1 MSLRKF
7 LKTGDILKT
16 IPLLSRG
23 NKAENAA
30 KFGCAA
36 LIIFSDPAEAA
47 QEGTEPEHVYPAS
60 FWLPGTGVQRGSLA
74 LADGDPLTPN
84 WPSVDHAYRLDSEER
99 QVRSAEKTRANS
111 LRSCFKRAPCFALSC
126 PLRMISAHYVCTLC
140 TCFPNAMHLHCK
152 KRLEIFL
159 SPAGMS
165 LTKHSLTG
173 NNLFFKF
180 II

>member
-1 MSLRKF
+1 MRRGKCQNEKYVGGRESWLYERVIEVKLRWLR
-7 LKTGDILKT
+7 LKKSDRVDARPQIAKVFQKSPGEPGDILKT
-16 IPLLSRG
+16 MHLFSRG

-47 QEGTEPEHVYPAS
+47 QEGTEPEHVYPES

-99 QVRSAEKTRANS
+99 QVRSAEKTRKPFP
-111 LRSCFKRAPCFALSC
+111 SC
-126 PLRMISAHYVCTLC
+126 
-140 TCFPNAMHLHCK
+140 
-152 KRLEIFL
+152 
-159 SPAGMS
+159 
-165 LTKHSLTG
+165 
-173 NNLFFKF
+173 
-180 II
+180 

>member
-1 MSLRKF
+1 MHLF
-7 LKTGDILKT
+7 
-16 IPLLSRG
+16 SRG

-47 QEGTEPEHVYPAS
+47 QEGTEPEHVYPES

-84 WPSVDHAYRLDSEER
+84 WPSVDHAYRLDLEER

-111 LRSCFKRAPCFALSC
+111 LRSCFKRAPCFAFSC
-126 PLRMISAHYVCTLC
+126 LMRMISAHYADYALAFRMSCTY
-140 TCFPNAMHLHCK
+140 TVK
-152 KRLEIFL
+152 KDSNFL
-159 SPAGMS
+159 
-165 LTKHSLTG
+165 
-173 NNLFFKF
+173 
-180 II
+180 IISGQGEFG

>member
-1 MSLRKF
+1 M
-7 LKTGDILKT
+7 
-16 IPLLSRG
+16 PLFSRG

-99 QVRSAEKTRANS
+99 QVRSAEKMRGPFCALMSTENDFRA
-111 LRSCFKRAPCFALSC
+111 LCR
-126 PLRMISAHYVCTLC
+126 LC

-152 KRLEIFL
+152 KG
-159 SPAGMS
+159 S
-165 LTKHSLTG
+165 
-173 NNLFFKF
+173 
-180 II
+180 

>member
-1 MSLRKF
+1 MWVIDVKLRWLR
-7 LKTGDILKT
+7 LKSQLF
-16 IPLLSRG
+16 SRG

-84 WPSVDHAYRLDSEER
+84 WPSVDHAYRLDAEER
-99 QVRSAEKTRANS
+99 KVRSAKKMLKSFSALVSKERPV
-111 LRSCFKRAPCFALSC
+111 LRSHAQ
-126 PLRMISAHYVCTLC
+126 
-140 TCFPNAMHLHCK
+140 
-152 KRLEIFL
+152 
-159 SPAGMS
+159 
-165 LTKHSLTG
+165 
-173 NNLFFKF
+173 
-180 II
+180 

>member
-47 QEGTEPEHVYPAS
+47 QEGTEPEHVYPES

-99 QVRSAEKTRANS
+99 QVRSAEKMRTPPA
-111 LRSCFKRAPCFALSC
+111 LLFQGAPWFAHTPCALVSKEHPVLGSHAQC
-126 PLRMISAHYVCTLC
+126 GQFVQ
-140 TCFPNAMHLHCK
+140 
-152 KRLEIFL
+152 
-159 SPAGMS
+159 AG
-165 LTKHSLTG
+165 LGGTTG
-173 NNLFFKF
+173 
-180 II
+180 